1 MTASVLD
8 GSERRPAYYVGT
20 RRTVFPAPE
29 SMSGSANLTLFRHSV
44 HGLCHGPRT
53 RRAAQRSKAI
63 QLLKDAGEPQRY
75 ISELLDLC
83 IHKGG
88 PDGLDV
94 AIDVLSQ
101 VPDLLSKYIFSFVK
115 QDAKNWKQIPLKSRA
130 SDDVWYVLARA
141 IAQSGFE
148 PDFLKLPI
156 ILLGQRGTWSM
167 RDGTL
172 RALADLGGPIARKTV
187 EAATM
192 DDDAFVQATARELL
206 ESWEN

>member
-1 MTASVLD
+1 
-8 GSERRPAYYVGT
+8 
-20 RRTVFPAPE
+20 
-29 SMSGSANLTLFRHSV
+29 
-44 HGLCHGPRT
+44 
-53 RRAAQRSKAI
+53 
-63 QLLKDAGEPQRY
+63 
-75 ISELLDLC
+75 LLDLC